1 MALEASE
8 VSGQA
13 LNAWGLRISVAV
25 GVAIGVVHFDDTPG
39 TGIAF

>member
-1 MALEASE
+1 LAVALKASE

-25 GVAIGVVHFDDTPG
+25 RVVHFDETPG